1 MNEDE
6 KFFCKLCCREITPDI
21 NNTYKGYCKSCY
33 NEKFNINQ
41 PERKLYQNWCFWL
54 LIIIILIFICFGINS
69 YIENKKLE
77 ETFSHIGNGA
87 SDYIKGIYNAQ
98 SHLNEF
104 SYNYNTGTVDYN
116 P

>member
-1 MNEDE
+1 ME
-6 KFFCKLCCREITPDI
+6 CKECCKEITSEI
-21 NNTYKGYCKSCY
+21 SKTYKGYCKSCY
-33 NEKFNINQ
+33 NEKFNID
-41 PERKLYQNWCFWL
+41 ESEKKLYQKWWFWI
-54 LIIIILIFICFGINS
+54 LIIIILISICLGINS

-77 ETFSHIGNGA
+77 ETFSNIGNSA
-87 SDYIKGIYNAQ
+87 SDYIKGIDNAQ

>member
-1 MNEDE
+1 ME
-6 KFFCKLCCREITPDI
+6 CKECCKEITPEVS
-21 NNTYKGYCKSCY
+21 NTYKGYCKSCY

-41 PERKLYQNWCFWL
+41 SERKLYQNWWFWL
-54 LIIIILIFICFGINS
+54 WIIIIFISICFGINS

-77 ETFSHIGNGA
+77 EAFSHIGNSA
-87 SDYIKGIYNAQ
+87 SNFITDIDNAP

-104 SYNYNTGTVDYN
+104 SYNNITGTVDYN

>member
-54 LIIIILIFICFGINS
+54 LIIIILIFLCFGINS

-87 SDYIKGIYNAQ
+87 SDYIKGIENSESY
-98 SHLNEF
+98 LNKF
-104 SYNYNTGTVDYN
+104 SYNYITGTVDYN